1 MHFFSNLRVT
11 DILSRKKGHMGFF
24 IISEVVLE
32 KLKNLKNSCLQ
43 KGGLKTEQNP
53 FFLLI
58 WGSITQQQVI
68 FISTFLKS
76 VILLQQI

>member
-1 MHFFSNLRVT
+1 
-11 DILSRKKGHMGFF
+11 MGFF

-53 FFLLI
+53 FFFVNLGLYYSATGYFHINFFKKCYTITADMILI
-58 WGSITQQQVI
+58 HLELFSKG
-68 FISTFLKS
+68 LGPNRA
-76 VILLQQI
+76 